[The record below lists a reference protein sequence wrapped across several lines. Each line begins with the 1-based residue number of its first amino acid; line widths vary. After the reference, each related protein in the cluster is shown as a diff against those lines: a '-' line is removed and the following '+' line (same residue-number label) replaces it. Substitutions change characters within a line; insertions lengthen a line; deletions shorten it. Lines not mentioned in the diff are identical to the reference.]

1 LPDLEISI
9 LEAQDLGEPF
19 GAANPQPILYTRAIS
34 PAASP
39 RPMKEK
45 HLKIDFSAGRRR
57 IPAVFFNAKIDDLP
71 RPPWDVAYT
80 LDWNCWQGR
89 TEAQMR
95 IVGVRRAA

>member
-1 LPDLEISI
+1 MSAEFLYGINTAEEI
-9 LEAQDLGEPF
+9 L
-19 GAANPQPILYTRAIS
+19 T
-34 PAASP
+34 
-39 RPMKEK
+39 
-45 HLKIDFSAGRRR
+45 AGRRR
-57 IPAVFFNAKIDDLP
+57 VPAVFFNAKLDGLP